1 MGCGASAAQVG
12 LDDGDAPAGSNVEGL
27 DGEAVEVNGIDNDL
41 EVADFDR
48 TSSQYVGGEGE
59 MTIYTKF
66 HLLLKKKIVFHFVP
80 FESFVIRT
88 YMKVLFWQKRLN

>member
-41 EVADFDR
+41 EVAEFDR
-48 TSSQYVGGEGE
+48 SSSQYVGGEGE
-59 MTIYTKF
+59 MTIDTKF
-66 HLLLKKKIVFHFVP
+66 HLLSKTNCV
-80 FESFVIRT
+80 SFCCLRI
-88 YMKVLFWQKRLN
+88 L